1 MIGYILCKKEEERIL
16 AIFLYE
22 QRNKK
27 ECKGRT
33 LMMTPRR
40 EINRHEKRR
49 ESECEREKNRH
60 MHTSGKA
67 ISVIKTD
74 EK

>member
-1 MIGYILCKKEEERIL
+1 MFDDRLYCTKKEKRTLPFFNMNNEKE
-16 AIFLYE
+16 
-22 QRNKK
+22 KK
-27 ECKGRT
+27 RM
-33 LMMTPRR
+33 LMMTSRR
-40 EINRHEKRR
+40 EINKHRR
-49 ESECEREKNRH
+49 KSECKREKNRH

>member
-1 MIGYILCKKEEERIL
+1 MIVYMMCKKEEEEERIL

-49 ESECEREKNRH
+49 ERANVNVRRIDTCIHQAKLL
-60 MHTSGKA
+60 A
-67 ISVIKTD
+67 
-74 EK
+74 